1 MAEWKKVLV
10 SGSAVDVTSLKL
22 SSVVN
27 ASTDTDKFL
36 VLDGS
41 GNVDFRTGTQ
51 VLSDIG
57 AGTGGGD
64 ITRVNITAG
73 SGLDG
78 TIDTTTGDHT
88 QTLRLDIDGLSDIGA
103 DLVDADILAVD
114 DGAGGTNRKAS
125 MTRLTKYMQG
135 SLTFTTNTNTQNDA
149 AAIRT
154 KIGSGN
160 NGHVPTA
167 GSAGEFLKH
176 DGTFGTPSYTT
187 NTNTQ
192 NDAAAI
198 RTKVGTGNSG
208 VVPAAGSAGEF
219 LKHDGTFG
227 TPSYTT
233 NTDTNTFRGIRVD
246 TTGNGDADNTLGAS
260 ETLML
265 KKGTNITLSEALGV
279 ITISSTDTNTDTQ
292 LTATEV
298 RANLSGT
305 GLIGYNST
313 TGVISTTANNY
324 SLSAADVKS
333 VLGGGMPS
341 NALTIGDSSD
351 TITIAG
357 NLDVN
362 GTTTTIDTTNLAV
375 ADKFIEL
382 NRGASTEGD
391 GGIVI
396 NGATNKSFGWD
407 DSADRWAFDFT
418 GASASQTT
426 IGADAYVSA
435 VVTTD
440 DSNYRKNGNIR
451 VTSGDVYI
459 YVE

>member
-78 TIDTTTGDHT
+78 TTDTTTGDHT

-160 NGHVPTA
+160 NGHVPT
-167 GSAGEFLKH
+167 
-176 DGTFGTPSYTT
+176 
-187 NTNTQ
+187 
-192 NDAAAI
+192 
-198 RTKVGTGNSG
+198 
-208 VVPAAGSAGEF
+208 AGSAGEF

-382 NRGASTEGD
+382 NRGASTNGD
-391 GGIVI
+391 GGFVV
-396 NGATNKSFGWD
+396 NGAVNRAFGWD
-407 DSADRWAFDFT
+407 DSNDRWAFDFT
-418 GASASQTT
+418 GATAGQTT
-426 IGADAYVSA
+426 IASDAFAAA
-435 VVTTD
+435 VVVGAGD
-440 DSNYRKNGNIR
+440 GLDEVNSNYAKSGNMY
-451 VTSGDVYI
+451 VNEDEGDLYVYI
-459 YVE
+459 VNN

>member
-78 TIDTTTGDHT
+78 TTDTTTGDHT

-135 SLTFTTNTNTQNDA
+135 SLTF
-149 AAIRT
+149 
-154 KIGSGN
+154 
-160 NGHVPTA
+160 
-167 GSAGEFLKH
+167 
-176 DGTFGTPSYTT
+176 TT

-382 NRGASTEGD
+382 NRGASTNGD
-391 GGIVI
+391 GGFVV
-396 NGATNKSFGWD
+396 NGAVNRAFGWD
-407 DSADRWAFDFT
+407 DSNDRWAFDFT
-418 GASASQTT
+418 GATAGQTT
-426 IGADAYVSA
+426 IASDAFAAA
-435 VVTTD
+435 VVVGAGD
-440 DSNYRKNGNIR
+440 GLDEVNSNYAKSGNMY
-451 VTSGDVYI
+451 VNEDEGDLYVYI
-459 YVE
+459 VNN

>member
-78 TIDTTTGDHT
+78 TTDTTTGDHT

-160 NGHVPTA
+160 NGHVPT
-167 GSAGEFLKH
+167 
-176 DGTFGTPSYTT
+176 
-187 NTNTQ
+187 
-192 NDAAAI
+192 
-198 RTKVGTGNSG
+198 
-208 VVPAAGSAGEF
+208 AGSAGEF

-341 NALTIGDSSD
+341 NALTIGDSTD
-351 TITIAG
+351 TITIPG

-382 NRGASTEGD
+382 NRGAASNGD
-391 GGIVI
+391 GGFVV
-396 NGATNKSFGWD
+396 NGAVNRAFGWD
-407 DSADRWAFDFT
+407 DSNDRWAFDFT
-418 GASASQTT
+418 GATAGQTT
-426 IGADAYVSA
+426 IASDAFAAA
-435 VVTTD
+435 VVVGAGD
-440 DSNYRKNGNIR
+440 GLDEVNSNYAKSGNMY
-451 VTSGDVYI
+451 VNEDEGDLYVYI
-459 YVE
+459 VNN